1 MNKHSFAAAF
11 LVGAM
16 AVVWVGVGY
25 AASHPLA
32 LVMTLIIGA
41 VYGAGALELLHF
53 RRATATLTVAL
64 ANISPNLS
72 REGLQSWLGTLHP
85 SLQNAVRLRVEGE
98 RTGLPGPAL
107 TPYLVGLLVMLG
119 MLGTF
124 LGMVVTLNGAVF
136 ALEGTTDLSAMR
148 SSLAA
153 PIKGLGLAFGTSLAG
168 VAASAM
174 LGLMSAL
181 VRHERLQAGQMLDD
195 KIATVLRPFSLAHQR
210 QETFAALQQQA
221 QALPAVVNSLQ
232 TMMTLMERQN
242 QQLQERLLGNQDSF
256 HSHVQ
261 GVYTGLAQAVDQ
273 SLKDSLANA
282 ARVAME
288 TIQPLTETTLTGMAR
303 EAAALHERMVNTTQ
317 TQLDALITR
326 VDAGASR
333 MAGDAG
339 LLHERLVQ
347 TTQAQLDALLTR
359 IDASTS
365 NTAHE
370 ASALHERMVGTTQA
384 QLDALTARVDA
395 SASSIAQSWTTALAQ
410 QDSSNRLML
419 ERVEQSQQ
427 HFSETFGQG
436 SATLLAAVGA
446 TLTGLQTQHASANQE
461 QLGAWTQSLE
471 SIAVTLQREW
481 QQAGA
486 LTLAQQQ
493 HICTTLE
500 ATARQITAQAQTH
513 SHDTLA
519 EITRLLDTVAEAP
532 RAAAEVIGQLRQ
544 ELSSSMARDNAMLEE
559 RSRILETLN
568 GLLNTIQHAST
579 EQRASIDTLVAS
591 SAELLGRVGNQFADK
606 VDEESARL
614 TGSAAHVTSS
624 AVEVASMGESFQFA
638 VQLFNQANDKL
649 IANLQRIESAM
660 DKSMARSDDQLAYY
674 VAQAREIIDLSIMSQ
689 KEVVDDLRA
698 LRQQPAALAG
708 EVA

>member
-1 MNKHSFAAAF
+1 MNKHSFAGAF
-11 LVGAM
+11 FVGAL
-16 AVVWVGVGY
+16 AVVWVGAGY

-32 LVMTLIIGA
+32 LAMTLIIGG
-41 VYGAGALELLHF
+41 VYGLGAFELLQF
-53 RRATATLTVAL
+53 RRATRTVTAAL
-64 ANISPNLS
+64 ANIPQSLS
-72 REGLQSWLGTLHP
+72 REGLTGWLDTLHP
-85 SLQNAVRLRVEGE
+85 TLQNAVRLRVEGE

-181 VRHERLQAGQMLDD
+181 VRRERLQAGQVLDST
-195 KIATVLRPFSLAHQR
+195 IATEFRAFSLAHQR
-210 QETFAALQQQA
+210 QETFTALQQQA
-221 QALPAVVNSLQ
+221 QALPNVVNSLQ
-232 TMMTLMERQN
+232 TLMTLMERQN

-282 ARVAME
+282 ARVAVE
-288 TIQPLTETTLTGMAR
+288 AIQPVAEATLTGMAR
-303 EAAALHERMVNTTQ
+303 EASALHERMVNTTQ
-317 TQLDALITR
+317 TQLDALTAR
-326 VDAGASR
+326 V
-333 MAGDAG
+333 
-339 LLHERLVQ
+339 
-347 TTQAQLDALLTR
+347 
-359 IDASTS
+359 
-365 NTAHE
+365 E
-370 ASALHERMVGTTQA
+370 ASASTM
-384 QLDALTARVDA
+384 
-395 SASSIAQSWTTALAQ
+395 AQSWTAALAQ
-410 QDSSNRLML
+410 QDSSNRQLL
-419 ERVEQSQQ
+419 QGLEQSHQV
-427 HFSETFGQG
+427 FSETFEKR
-436 SATLLAAVGA
+436 SATLLASVGA
-446 TLTGLQTQHASANQE
+446 TLTDLQTHQASASQQ

-471 SIAVTLQREW
+471 SVAGTLQHEW

-486 LTLAQQQ
+486 HTLAQQQ
-493 HICTTLE
+493 QICSTLE
-500 ATARQITAQAQTH
+500 ATARQITEQAQTH
-513 SHDTLA
+513 AHATLA

-532 RAAAEVIGQLRQ
+532 RAAADVIGQLRQ

-559 RSRILETLN
+559 RRRILETLG
-568 GLLNTIQHAST
+568 GLLDTIQHAST

-591 SAELLGRVGNQFADK
+591 SAELLGRVGSQFADK
-606 VDEESARL
+606 VDVEAARL
-614 TGSAAHVTSS
+614 SGSAAHVTSS

-649 IANLQRIESAM
+649 IANLQRIEAAM

-674 VAQAREIIDLSIMSQ
+674 VAQAREIIDLSLTSQ

-698 LRQQPAALAG
+698 LRQQPAALAD

>member
-1 MNKHSFAAAF
+1 MNKHFFAAAF
-11 LVGAM
+11 FVGAL
-16 AVVWVGVGY
+16 AVAWVGVGY

-32 LVMTLIIGA
+32 LAMTLIIGA
-41 VYGAGALELLHF
+41 VYGVGALELLHF
-53 RRATATLTVAL
+53 RRATATLTAAL
-64 ANISPNLS
+64 ANIAPNLS
-72 REGLQSWLGTLHP
+72 REGLHSWLGTLHP

-181 VRHERLQAGQMLDD
+181 VRRERLQAGQVLDG
-195 KIATVLRPFSLAHQR
+195 KIATDLRVFSLTHQR
-210 QETFAALQQQA
+210 QETFLALQQQA
-221 QALPAVVNSLQ
+221 QALPSVVNSLQ
-232 TMMTLMERQN
+232 SMMALMERQN
-242 QQLQERLLGNQDSF
+242 QQLQELLLGNQDSF

-303 EAAALHERMVNTTQ
+303 EATALHERVAQTTQ
-317 TQLDALITR
+317 TQLDHLISR

-333 MAGDAG
+333 MADDAG
-339 LLHERLVQ
+339 QLHERLVQ

-365 NTAHE
+365 STAH
-370 ASALHERMVGTTQA
+370 AAGALHERMVGTTQA
-384 QLDALTARVDA
+384 QLDALTARVET
-395 SASSIAQSWTTALAQ
+395 SASTMAQSWTTALAQ
-410 QDSSNRLML
+410 QDSSNRQML
-419 ERVEQSQQ
+419 ARVEQSQQ
-427 HFSETFGQG
+427 RLSETFEQG
-436 SATLLAAVGA
+436 SATLLASVGA
-446 TLTGLQTQHASANQE
+446 TLTGLQTHQASANQQ

-471 SIAVTLQREW
+471 SIAATLQREW

-486 LTLAQQQ
+486 HTLAQQQ

-500 ATARQITAQAQTH
+500 ATARQITEQAQTH

-532 RAAAEVIGQLRQ
+532 RAAAKVIGQLRQ

-559 RSRILETLN
+559 RSRILETLSA
-568 GLLNTIQHAST
+568 LLDTINHAAS
-579 EQRASIDTLVAS
+579 EQRTSIDTLVAS
-591 SAELLGRVGNQFADK
+591 SAELLGRVGSQFADK
-606 VDEESARL
+606 VDVEATRL
-614 TGSAAHVTSS
+614 SGSAAQVTSS
-624 AVEVASMGESFQFA
+624 AVEVASVGESFQFA

-649 IANLQRIESAM
+649 IANLQRMEAAM

-674 VAQAREIIDLSIMSQ
+674 VAQAREIIDLSILSQ

-698 LRQQPAALAG
+698 LRQQPAALAD